1 MRISSQNSQF
11 IFNLPVTFLAEEKYD
26 QFEKLMIKN
35 FVPYDSA
42 LDYLSSTIK
51 DIVIPNLAFDNSE
64 QVKKYGKKVYWKETG
79 MIWDKFTPEVD
90 ITFRSVDSHL
100 NYFML
105 LEILVEAYLNTRK
118 YWVDMF
124 NISILDK
131 DGNLIYTIL
140 FREILLKSISELR
153 LAYNIQDLS
162 EKTFTITF
170 SFNWI
175 DINWELTDTGI
186 AKSIYD
192 VPVYF

>member
-11 IFNLPVTFLAEEKYD
+11 IFNLPVTFLAEEKYE

-35 FVPYDSA
+35 YVPYDNIT
-42 LDYLSSTIK
+42 DYLSSTIK
-51 DIVIPNLAFDNSE
+51 DIIFPNLSFDNSE
-64 QVKKYGKKVYWKETG
+64 QITKYGKKAYWKETG
-79 MIWDKFTPEVD
+79 MIWDKFTSEVD

-100 NYFML
+100 NYFIL
-105 LEILVEAYLNTRK
+105 LEILVESYLNTQK
-118 YWVDMF
+118 FWVDMF

-170 SFNWI
+170 SFNWL
-175 DINWELTDTGI
+175 DINWELTETGTS
-186 AKSIYD
+186 KSIYD